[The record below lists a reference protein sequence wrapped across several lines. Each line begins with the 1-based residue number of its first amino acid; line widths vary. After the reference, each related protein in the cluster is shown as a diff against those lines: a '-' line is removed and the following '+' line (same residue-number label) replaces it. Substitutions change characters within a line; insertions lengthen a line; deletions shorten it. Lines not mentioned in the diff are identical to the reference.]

1 MEFGKTLDIAASGLI
16 AQSARIRVVA
26 ENLANADSLAN
37 TPGGAPYRRRLVTFQ
52 NELDRE
58 LGAHRVQVKDI
69 KLDATPFGQ
78 RYEPGHPAANA
89 EGFVLTPNVKSL
101 IEMMD
106 LREAQR
112 GYEANLRVIEV
123 ARTMLARTIELIG

>member
-1 MEFGKTLDIAASGLI
+1 MEFGKTLDIAALGLI

-58 LGAHRVQVKDI
+58 LGAHRVQVKDV
-69 KLDATPFGQ
+69 KLDAAPFGQ
-78 RYEPGHPAANA
+78 RYEPGHPAAQCR
-89 EGFVLTPNVKSL
+89 G
-101 IEMMD
+101 
-106 LREAQR
+106 LRADAQR
-112 GYEANLRVIEV
+112 QV
-123 ARTMLARTIELIG
+123 AH

>member
-16 AQSARIRVVA
+16 AQNARIRIVA
-26 ENLANADSLAN
+26 ENLANADSLAD
-37 TPGGAPYRRRLVTFQ
+37 TPGGEPYRRRLVTFK

-69 KLDATPFGQ
+69 KFDVAPFGQ

-112 GYEANLRVIEV
+112 SYEANLRVIEV

>member
-1 MEFGKTLDIAASGLI
+1 M
-16 AQSARIRVVA
+16 
-26 ENLANADSLAN
+26 
-37 TPGGAPYRRRLVTFQ
+37 
-52 NELDRE
+52 
-58 LGAHRVQVKDI
+58 QVKDI
-69 KLDATPFGQ
+69 RVDVAPFGQ

-123 ARTMLARTIELIG
+123 VRTMLARTIELIG

>member
-16 AQSARIRVVA
+16 AQNARIRVVA
-26 ENLANADSLAN
+26 ENLANADSLAD
-37 TPGGAPYRRRLVTFQ
+37 TPGGAPYRRRLVTFK

-58 LGAHRVQVKDI
+58 IGARRVEVKGVKD
-69 KLDATPFGQ
+69 DPSPFGQ
-78 RYEPGHPAANA
+78 RFEPGHPAANA

-123 ARTMLARTIELIG
+123 ARTMLTRTIELLR

>member
-58 LGAHRVQVKDI
+58 LGAHRVQVKDV
-69 KLDATPFGQ
+69 KLDAAPFGQ